1 MSEQTGITVE
11 LDDTTPEQKRKHR
24 WWRWLGYCLLLG
36 VVAIVGASLLLNSP
50 IGKRIVADQIAEVAP
65 ASGLR
70 FKVGR
75 IDGDLFGKAVLHDV
89 KVLDPKGTFLT
100 VPEVDLNWRPMS
112 WFTSG
117 LDVRELALHRGTLH
131 RLPELLPGDP
141 DAPILPDFDIRVDL
155 LEIDNLTIAEGVAT
169 PGAQR
174 VDMQA
179 SADIRSGRLKLEANG
194 KLGRDDRLALLLDAE
209 PDGDLFDFDLDV
221 RAPQGGVIGGLV
233 GTRAGYTARAQGDG
247 TWQDWAGTLLVRRD
261 ERNFAAMKL
270 SNRAG
275 RYGAV
280 GQLYPAPPLSGF
292 SARALGQAVSL
303 ATFVTLEDSTI
314 AGQMAVRGG
323 GIEGEGFGAID
334 LGDNRFEEFRVLARL
349 ADPALFGDAM
359 TLQGAKLA
367 ATLDGPFR
375 NLSIEHVLVAD
386 RLEAG
391 AVNAE
396 RLAQQGVARFDGARW
411 TLPVNLGVERVV
423 TGQASIDP
431 RLVGG
436 TVTGTITYEGSRLSS
451 EELAISLPDA
461 SARLAL
467 VGDTGRG
474 GYALAGPV
482 RISSFAVPDVGLVE
496 GQGDIVLGFGN
507 APWNLKARFDAR
519 VPRVSNATLANVAGE
534 ALVFRG
540 GMEVGGVQAL
550 RLDKVVLA
558 GSKLSLLFDGTVA
571 EGRTAIAG
579 TGKHVDYGSF
589 SVEAALAERRP
600 EAVLVFADPY
610 PAAGLKDVRV
620 AIAPREDGF
629 AIETQGQSLLG
640 SFDGRLG
647 LLMPSGGPAQLAVQ
661 RFEVWET
668 DVTGTLTLAERGID
682 GTLALSGGG
691 LDGTILFDPRADAQA
706 IDFAL
711 KARNARFGGATP
723 LSIARANIEGQA
735 LLRDGSSTI
744 NGNALVEGLG
754 YGRLFLGRM
763 AGSADLTDG
772 SGKATLSLAGRRGS
786 RFSLQADA
794 GIAPERIAVIARGDF
809 AGKAIAM
816 PRRAILARQAEGGWT
831 LQRTQLSYGK
841 GVALAQGNFGDG
853 TSEMQFQLAKMPLS
867 LLDLAVSDVG
877 LGGTISGEVDF
888 ARRADRPLT
897 GNARVKVDGLTRSGL
912 VLTSRPVDLALV
924 AQLRED
930 RLETRAVIAED
941 GAQRGRVQARIT
953 DLPRLGSL
961 YQRLEAGDLFGQ
973 LRYKGPADALWR
985 LAAVEAFDLTGTLSA
1000 AANITGSLAN
1010 PQVRGSVAS
1019 DDLRV
1024 RSGLSGTDIRD
1035 VSARG
1040 TFAGSRLR
1048 LTRFAGTARN
1058 GGTVSGSGFVD
1069 LAGMGPTRGPSL
1081 DLKIATSNAALLD
1094 AAGLKATVTGPL
1106 RIVSDG
1112 SGGTIAGRLDIKR
1125 ASWKLGTA
1133 AEAAQLPDIKTRE
1146 INAPADIAPP
1156 SQRGAAWR
1164 YLIDARA
1171 PSRVDVDGMGLD
1183 SEWKADIRLRGTTSD
1198 PRIGGEAEVVRGDYT
1213 FAGTRFDLS
1222 RGRIVFD
1229 QNGPIDPQLD
1239 ILAETKRDGL
1249 EVNVTVQGS
1258 ALQPEITFGS
1268 TPALPEEEILARL
1281 LFGGSITELSA
1292 TDALQLG
1299 TALASLRGGGGLDPI
1314 NKLRSAIGLDRLRI
1328 VGADPA
1334 LGRGT
1339 GVALGKNIGRRFYAE
1354 LITDGRGYSAT
1365 ELEFRITSWLSLLSS
1380 VSTVG
1385 RESVVLEASKDY

>member
-1 MSEQTGITVE
+1 MSEQTGITFTG
-11 LDDTTPEQKRKHR
+11 DDTTPEQKRKHR

-36 VVAIVGASLLLNSP
+36 VIAIVGASLLLNSP
-50 IGKRIVADQIAEVAP
+50 IGKRIVADQIAQVAP

-70 FKVGR
+70 FEVGR

-100 VPEVDLNWRPMS
+100 VPEVDLNWRPMN
-112 WFTSG
+112 WFTNG
-117 LDVRELALHRGTLH
+117 LDVRELALHRGILH
-131 RLPELLPGDP
+131 RVPELLPGDP
-141 DAPILPDFDIRVDL
+141 DAPILPDFDIRVDR

-169 PGAQR
+169 PDAQR
-174 VDMQA
+174 VDLLA
-179 SADIRSGRLKLEANG
+179 SADIRSGRLKLEADAM
-194 KLGRDDRLALLLDAE
+194 LGREDRLALLLDAE
-209 PDGDLFDFDLDV
+209 PDGDQFDFDLDV
-221 RAPQGGVIGGLV
+221 AAPRGGVIGGLA
-233 GTRAGYTARAQGDG
+233 GTQAGYTARAKGDG
-247 TWQDWAGTLLVRRD
+247 TWQNWNGKLLVRRD
-261 ERNFAAMKL
+261 ARNFAAMKL

-280 GQLYPAPPLSGF
+280 GQLYPSPPLSGLP
-292 SARALGQAVSL
+292 ARALGQAVSL
-303 ATFVTLEDSTI
+303 ATFVTLEDSI
-314 AGQMAVRGG
+314 VSGQMALRGG
-323 GIEGEGFGAID
+323 GIEGEGFGAVD
-334 LGDNRFEEFRVLARL
+334 LADNRFDDMRVTARL
-349 ADPALFGDAM
+349 RDPALFGDALA
-359 TLQGAKLA
+359 LQGAKLA

-375 NLSIEHVLVAD
+375 DLSVEHVLVAD
-386 RLEAG
+386 RLNAG
-391 AVNAE
+391 AIAAE
-396 RLAQQGVARFDGARW
+396 RLAQQGTARFDGARW
-411 TLPVNLGVERVV
+411 TLPVSLTTDRIV
-423 TGQASIDP
+423 TGQARIDP

-436 TVTGTITYEGSRLSS
+436 KVTGIITYAGSRLYSDG
-451 EELAISLPDA
+451 LAISLPDA

-467 VGDTGRG
+467 AGDTARG

-482 RISSFAVPDVGLVE
+482 KINDFAVPDMGMAQ
-496 GQGDIVLGFGN
+496 GQGDIVLSFGN
-507 APWNLKARFDAR
+507 APWKLQARFDAR
-519 VPRVSNATLANVAGE
+519 MPRVTNATLANLAGE
-534 ALVFRG
+534 ALLFRG
-540 GMEVGGVQAL
+540 ALAFGGAQPL
-550 RLDKVVLA
+550 QLDKVVLA

-571 EGRTAIAG
+571 PGRTSIAG
-579 TGKHVDYGSF
+579 TGKHIDYGSF
-589 SVEAALAERRP
+589 AVEAALAEGGP

-610 PAAGLKDVRV
+610 PAAGLKDVRL
-620 AIAPREDGF
+620 AIAPSQDGF
-629 AIETQGQSLLG
+629 AIDTRGQSLLG
-640 SFDGRLG
+640 PFEGRLG
-647 LLMPSGGPAQLAVQ
+647 LLMPSGGPTRIAVQ
-661 RFEVWET
+661 EFEVWQT
-668 DVTGTLTLAERGID
+668 DISGTLTLAERGVA
-682 GTLALSGGG
+682 GALALSGGG
-691 LDGTILFDPRADAQA
+691 LDGTILFDPRADEQA
-706 IDFAL
+706 IDLAL
-711 KARNARFGGATP
+711 QARNARFGGETP
-723 LSIARANIEGQA
+723 LTIARANVEGQA
-735 LLRDGSSTI
+735 LLRAGSSTI
-744 NGNALVEGLG
+744 RGNALVEGLG
-754 YGRLFLGRM
+754 YGRLFLGRV
-763 AGSADLTDG
+763 AARADLTDG
-772 SGKATLSLAGRRGS
+772 TGKAMLSLAGRRGS
-786 RFSLQADA
+786 RFNLQADA
-794 GIAPERIAVIARGDF
+794 GIAPDRISLIARGDF

-816 PRRAILARQAEGGWT
+816 PRRALLSKQADGSWN

-841 GVALAQGNFGDG
+841 GVTLAQGSFGAG
-853 TSEMQFQLAKMPLS
+853 ATQLQLQLAQMPLS
-867 LLDLAVSDVG
+867 LIDLASADVG
-877 LGGTISGEVDF
+877 LGGTMSGEVEF

-930 RLETRAVIAED
+930 RLETRAVIAET

-961 YQRLEAGDLFGQ
+961 YERLEAGALLGQ

-985 LAAVEAFDLTGTLSA
+985 LTAVEAFDLTGTLSA
-1000 AANITGSLAN
+1000 AANVTGSLAN

-1058 GGTVSGSGFVD
+1058 GGSVSGSGFVD
-1069 LAGMGPTRGPSL
+1069 LAGMSPTRGPSL
-1081 DLKIATSNAALLD
+1081 DLRIAARKAALLD

-1106 RIVSDG
+1106 RIMSDG
-1112 SGGTIAGRLDIKR
+1112 VGGTIAGRLAINR

-1146 INAPADIAPP
+1146 INAPADIAAPGP
-1156 SQRGAAWR
+1156 RGAPWR

-1183 SEWKADIRLRGTTSD
+1183 SEWKADIHLRGTTSD
-1198 PRIGGEAEVVRGDYT
+1198 PRIGGEAEVLRGDYT
-1213 FAGTRFDLS
+1213 FAGTRFELS
-1222 RGRIVFD
+1222 RGRILFD

-1239 ILAETKRDGL
+1239 ILAQSKRDGL
-1249 EVNVTVQGS
+1249 DVNVTVKGS